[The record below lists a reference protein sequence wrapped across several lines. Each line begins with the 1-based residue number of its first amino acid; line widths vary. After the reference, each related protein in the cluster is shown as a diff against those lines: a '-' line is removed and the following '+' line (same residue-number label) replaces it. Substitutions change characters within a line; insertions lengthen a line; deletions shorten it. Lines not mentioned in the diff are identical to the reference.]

1 MEKLLT
7 HFKNNFAI
15 YAVIIVCLLVL
26 AVAII
31 FSGKKEEKVD
41 IDTSMFD
48 VLDIDETLALF
59 EKDEVSF
66 LVISTNNCSATA
78 AYVPQLKVSQALY
91 GFRVKYFDFTDMDL
105 KSEKM
110 QKLISKL
117 DIEYGL
123 NGKKA
128 PFGKFMGA
136 TPMTVVIKNKKMVF
150 GNIGSMSKN
159 AIEAIANNYGFNYNG
174 EKTEKDS

>member
-1 MEKLLT
+1 MDKVLT

-15 YAVIIVCLLVL
+15 YAVLLVCLLVI
-26 AVAII
+26 AIALI
-31 FSGKKEEKVD
+31 FSGDKEEKVD

-48 VLDIDETLALF
+48 VVDIDEALALF
-59 EKDEVSF
+59 EKDDVSF

-78 AYVPQLKVSQALY
+78 GYVPYLQVALAQY

-117 DIEYGL
+117 DVDYELY
-123 NGKKA
+123 GKKA
-128 PFGKFMGA
+128 TFGEFMGA
-136 TPMTVVIKNKKMVF
+136 TPMTVIIKNKKMVF
-150 GNIGSMSKN
+150 GNIGSMSN
-159 AIEAIANNYGFNYNG
+159 TAIGALANNYGFNYNG
-174 EKTEKDS
+174 YKEKEFE